1 MDLSCGG
8 VGEES
13 RLLLCGIVRASW
25 SNVGYMKGE
34 NPPWLELGPPESEK
48 ERIIALETTT
58 VDTCKI

>member
-1 MDLSCGG
+1 M
-8 VGEES
+8 GEES